1 MRIDLA
7 WMMRTGKV
15 KEGCYIRGTLHWTC
29 RGQPAGAISYT
40 AIMDELGAERLEL
53 SYTREHDGERES
65 VSQTIRLTHT
75 SPQFG
80 GKRWWMICPYR
91 NARVGKLYKPNGG
104 DRFAS
109 RQAWRLGYHS
119 QRIASVERPREALF
133 RLQEK
138 LGGQVGVGA
147 YLHRPKGMWQRTYN
161 RHLERYWELDAQC
174 AVEMMAMLRRFGGG
188 MRF

>member
-1 MRIDLA
+1 ML
-7 WMMRTGKV
+7 RTGRAKAGARV
-15 KEGCYIRGTLHWTC
+15 SDALSWSC
-29 RGQPAGAISYT
+29 RNTPAGSIGYT
-40 AIMDELGAERLEL
+40 AIMDEPGAERLEL
-53 SYTREHDGERES
+53 SYTREHDGEREQ

-75 SPQFG
+75 SPQYG

-91 NARVGKLYKPNGG
+91 GLRVGKLYKPNGG

-109 RQAWRLGYHS
+109 RQVWRLGYHS

-147 YLHRPKGMWQRTYN
+147 HLRRPKGMWQQTYD
-161 RHLERYWELDAQC
+161 RHLERYWELDALC
-174 AVEMMAMLRRFGGG
+174 AVEMMAMLERIGGG
-188 MRF
+188 IRF